1 MLKAFANAMASYRDG
16 AVPYIKLLD
25 GGLVDNYGLSGFTIA
40 RLSSDTPYGPL
51 TRRQAVAMRRGLFL
65 VVDAGRGPAGNWVQT
80 VQGPGGADLVM
91 AVADTATDAAVRAG
105 FTAFEATLAEWEQ
118 QLIRWRCGLSAA
130 ERARLGAGP
139 NWNCRDLKLRVGRLG
154 FDQFD
159 ASRAALLNAVPTRF
173 KLPPEQV
180 DMMISAGSEALR
192 TSPTYR
198 AFLAEVGG
206 GSRPPAQA
214 RVAQPAPSPA
224 GR

>member
-1 MLKAFANAMASYRDG
+1 
-16 AVPYIKLLD
+16 
-25 GGLVDNYGLSGFTIA
+25 
-40 RLSSDTPYGPL
+40 
-51 TRRQAVAMRRGLFL
+51 
-65 VVDAGRGPAGNWVQT
+65 
-80 VQGPGGADLVM
+80 
-91 AVADTATDAAVRAG
+91 VRAG
-105 FTAFEATLAEWEQ
+105 FTAFEATLEEWEQ

-159 ASRAALLNAVPTRF
+159 QPRAALLNAVPTRF

-180 DMMISAGSEALR
+180 EMMISAGAEALQ
-192 TSPTYR
+192 TNPTYR

-206 GSRPPAQA
+206 GGGRSPAQG

-224 GR
+224 SR